1 MPEPIAKMGATVM
14 DVTDLELEK
23 KFWQTALAVEAKHE
37 AWGFVF
43 FHAQDGA
50 SALTLQQVPEKKSGK
65 NRVHMD
71 LYASDLDKS
80 IAKFEELGA
89 VVVQSKPEEGFQ
101 WVVMADPEGNE
112 FCVVQE

>member
-1 MPEPIAKMGATVM
+1 
-14 DVTDLELEK
+14 
-23 KFWQTALAVEAKHE
+23 
-37 AWGFVF
+37 
-43 FHAQDGA
+43 
-50 SALTLQQVPEKKSGK
+50 
-65 NRVHMD
+65 MD